1 MWYFM
6 NNNSGAIIKIK
17 PVRIWWNCMLERIR
31 KHNNLEFYWINKKRG
46 YMKMLCKAIDILS
59 LASYILKWWIN
70 LFSFT

>member
-31 KHNNLEFYWINKKRG
+31 KHNNLEFYWINKKTG
-46 YMKMLCKAIDILS
+46 YMKMLCKAIDI
-59 LASYILKWWIN
+59 
-70 LFSFT
+70 